1 MDLILMKKT
10 HHCEGRGNVSLK
22 SHLQF
27 LKNHSKSL
35 EKATKTNFLHE
46 KGRKVVVFSSK

>member
-1 MDLILMKKT
+1 MDLILMKKKP

-35 EKATKTNFLHE
+35 EKAN
-46 KGRKVVVFSSK
+46 